1 MKKKLEAYSET
12 LYHLINF
19 RIEQFNQS
27 KSMLGIDYE
36 SFMILSVIGSHYL
49 KNNIAK
55 SSNWDDAWEQVRS
68 SKIEELYSKK
78 KLTIFAVS
86 SILSLPKETVRRKI
100 EVLKKKKLLIHSS
113 KLGLLPHQKG
123 EDLLKP
129 FASKEL
135 FSLSNFLQALKKH
148 KTLDQILNLKENDI

>member
-100 EVLKKKKLLIHSS
+100 EVLKKKKTSNSLI
-113 KLGLLPHQKG
+113 
-123 EDLLKP
+123 
-129 FASKEL
+129 
-135 FSLSNFLQALKKH
+135 
-148 KTLDQILNLKENDI
+148 

>member
-55 SSNWDDAWEQVRS
+55 SSNWDEAWEQVRS
-68 SKIEELYSKK
+68 PKIEELYSKK

-100 EVLKKKKLLIHSS
+100 EVLKKKKLIIKTS
-113 KLGLLPHQKG
+113 KLVILPHQKG